1 MQRKSLFWIAAL
13 ALAAVLGLSA
23 QASASTVKGTVV
35 HSNKTAHTFVVAG
48 RSGHLT
54 LVSSRKFVRAGSKV
68 RVSGRKLKT
77 GAIKAKH
84 LRVRGHARRARLRGL
99 ITWSS
104 AKGFTVAARGAS
116 LLVHRSSS
124 DDPAPL
130 GAPVQTGVTI
140 DDQGDLNEDNCH
152 QVGDMPGQ
160 VKLEGT
166 VLSTDPVA
174 ETITISGDDDEGED
188 MGGAQMSDDH
198 GDQGG
203 GDQGDDNDDQ
213 GDDDVNPMIV
223 VHVPDATQFTVGDR
237 VELIV
242 TGPAADGSFT
252 LVSVDEDNQG
262 EDHSGPGRGDDGRQV
277 DNSGPGSQSSGP
289 GDGSGDDNPG
299 GDDGGSDG

>member
-1 MQRKSLFWIAAL
+1 MRRKSLFWIAAL

-35 HSNKTAHTFVVAG
+35 YSNKSAHSFVVAG

-116 LLVHRSSS
+116 LLVHRSRS

-174 ETITISGDDDEGED
+174 ETITISGDDDEAEH
-188 MGGAQMSDDH
+188 MGGAQMS
-198 GDQGG
+198 
-203 GDQGDDNDDQ
+203 DDQ

-262 EDHSGPGRGDDGRQV
+262 EDHSGPGRGDDGQQV

-299 GDDGGSDG
+299 GGDDGGHGGSDG